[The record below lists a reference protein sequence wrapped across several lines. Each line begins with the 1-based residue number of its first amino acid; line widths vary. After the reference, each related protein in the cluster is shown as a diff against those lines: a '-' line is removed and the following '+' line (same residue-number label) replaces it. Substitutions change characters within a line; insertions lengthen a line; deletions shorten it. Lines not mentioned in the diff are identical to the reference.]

1 MPGHDG
7 HEKIARVMFSLR
19 AGVLAHTARVI
30 AMAERWL
37 RPADKLDYVIRRW
50 LIPVPFE
57 DGTRS
62 MPHKEASMRSSVAL
76 SPVQAAIGRHLRA
89 EYAIE
94 RSMPAPLA
102 NLIREFEQRDD
113 NTEAISRDVYASAT

>member
-1 MPGHDG
+1 MPHDDG
-7 HEKIARVMFSLR
+7 HKKIARVMFFIR
-19 AGVLAHTARVI
+19 ANVLAHSARLLAV
-30 AMAERWL
+30 AERWL
-37 RPADKLDYVIRRW
+37 RPADQLDYAIRRW

-89 EYAIE
+89 QYALE
-94 RSMPAPLA
+94 QSMPARLA
-102 NLIREFEQRDD
+102 NLLREFEQRNDK
-113 NTEAISRDVYASAT
+113 TEGYASAT